1 MLGISIGVTFNVI
14 FPDWVIT
21 VTLIILC
28 IGTSVK
34 AFFKGLDTWKIE
46 TILKEDAAKRF
57 ESTAGGSEEVEYKPL
72 PDGQGND
79 PPKASK
85 VTILQNIYWKELGL
99 LVFVWVSYL
108 AVQIAK
114 NYTAPCSTTFWVLN
128 LLQIPVSIG
137 VFLYEAIGLYKGKRR
152 ISSKGDE
159 IMDWQVH
166 RLLMF
171 SVCGVVAGIVGGL
184 LGIGGG
190 FVMGPL
196 FLEMG
201 IPPQVSSGTA
211 TFGMLFS
218 SSMSVVEYYLLDRF
232 PVPYAL
238 YFIAVA
244 VIAAFIGQNIIT
256 KLITISG
263 RASLIIFVLAFT
275 IFISAIALGGVG
287 ITRTIGMVERHE
299 YMGFENLC
307 KYTAA

>member
-1 MLGISIGVTFNVI
+1 M
-14 FPDWVIT
+14 
-21 VTLIILC
+21 
-28 IGTSVK
+28 
-34 AFFKGLDTWKIE
+34 
-46 TILKEDAAKRF
+46 
-57 ESTAGGSEEVEYKPL
+57 
-72 PDGQGND
+72 Q
-79 PPKASK
+79 

-99 LVFVWVSYL
+99 LVFVWVAYL

-114 NYTAPCSTTFWVLN
+114 VFSPFLSKILVSRHISPHNKLKDVISMATELYNPCSTTFWVLN

-137 VFLYEAIGLYKGKRR
+137 VFLYEAIGLYEGRRR

-171 SVCGVVAGIVGGL
+171 CACGVVAGIVGGL

-196 FLEMG
+196 FLEMR
-201 IPPQVSSGTA
+201 IHPQVSSGTA

-218 SSMSVVEYYLLDRF
+218 SSMSVVEYYLLGRF

-244 VIAAFIGQNIIT
+244 IVAAFI
-256 KLITISG
+256 
-263 RASLIIFVLAFT
+263 AFT

-287 ITRTIGMVERHE
+287 ITSTIGKIERHE

-307 KYTAA
+307 RYTA